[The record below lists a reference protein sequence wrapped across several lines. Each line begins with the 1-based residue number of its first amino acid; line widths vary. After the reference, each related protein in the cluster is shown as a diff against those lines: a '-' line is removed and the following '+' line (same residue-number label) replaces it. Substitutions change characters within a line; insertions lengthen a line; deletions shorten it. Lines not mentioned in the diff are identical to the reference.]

1 LPFVKINNDPRA
13 SRATFVCLN
22 TSVVQAK
29 EKSITNC
36 IAMKGKQLFDHY
48 QSVAQINGFGSEEFQ
63 YGNLLYQALKIEGE
77 DKIFQLLEVA
87 EKTGK
92 RIALE
97 YPVTS
102 TQSYP
107 EPDRVILI

>member
-1 LPFVKINNDPRA
+1 
-13 SRATFVCLN
+13 
-22 TSVVQAK
+22 
-29 EKSITNC
+29 
-36 IAMKGKQLFDHY
+36 MKGKQLFDHY
-48 QSVAQINGFGSEEFQ
+48 QYAAQVNGFGSNEFQ

-77 DKIFQLLEVA
+77 EKIFQLLEEA

-97 YPVTS
+97 YPSQS
-102 TQSYP
+102 TQLYP